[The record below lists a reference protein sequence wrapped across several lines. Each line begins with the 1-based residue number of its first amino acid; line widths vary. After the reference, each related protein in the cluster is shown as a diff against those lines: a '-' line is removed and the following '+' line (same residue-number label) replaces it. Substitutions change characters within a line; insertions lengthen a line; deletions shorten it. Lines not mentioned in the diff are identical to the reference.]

1 MKCWHCNREYTKQ
14 MMLQVNEY
22 AKRYLC
28 IKCYNEK
35 ETNEKIVLDN
45 GLCIDK

>member
-1 MKCWHCNREYTKQ
+1 
-14 MMLQVNEY
+14 MLQVNEY

-35 ETNEKIVLDN
+35 ETNEKKN
-45 GLCIDK
+45 THQPT